1 MPEFRAVEAIVT
13 DIEGTTSSIDFVK
26 TVLFPYA
33 ERALPAFVR
42 GHLDEPDV
50 ATALDQTANESGIA
64 RDNIDALIAQLLD
77 WSRADRKITPL
88 KALQGLIWRRGYERG
103 DYRAH
108 VYTDAAEQLRAWHTA
123 GIPLYVYS
131 SGSIAA
137 QKLFFR
143 YSEAGDLTALF
154 NGNFDTTIGGKREID
169 SYRKIA
175 AAIGREPQRLLFL
188 SDVVEE
194 LDAAHAAGFQTCWL
208 QRPEDGFAELQP
220 HAVHP
225 VAHSFDQITTTH
237 QVDQRSPMSNATPR
251 MTNLFLQLGLDA
263 SEQAI
268 AKFIKTHQLPADV
281 HLANAPW
288 WSDAQRQFL
297 TEQINSDAVWAIVV
311 DQLNESL
318 HEDAVRA
325 SSGAK

>member
-1 MPEFRAVEAIVT
+1 MTQRSTVDTPAIEAIVT

-26 TVLFPYA
+26 AVLFPYA
-33 ERALPAFVR
+33 ERAMDAFVR
-42 GHLDEPDV
+42 GHIDEPAV
-50 ATALDQTANESGIA
+50 AAALDQTAAESGIA
-64 RDNIDALIAQLLD
+64 RGDVDALIAQLLD

-108 VYTDAAEQLRAWHTA
+108 IYADAAEQLRAWHAA

-154 NGNFDTTIGGKREID
+154 SGYFDTTTGPKREAD

-175 AAIGREPQRLLFL
+175 AAIDRAPQRLLFL

-194 LDAAHAAGFQTCWL
+194 LDAARTAGFQTGWL

-225 VAHSFDQITTTH
+225 VARRFDQITTTY
-237 QVDQRSPMSNATPR
+237 
-251 MTNLFLQLGLDA
+251 
-263 SEQAI
+263 
-268 AKFIKTHQLPADV
+268 
-281 HLANAPW
+281 
-288 WSDAQRQFL
+288 
-297 TEQINSDAVWAIVV
+297 QIDNRGHS
-311 DQLNESL
+311 
-318 HEDAVRA
+318 
-325 SSGAK
+325 